1 MSSPTWTPASLSP
14 ELRHYRECVW
24 RLVDAQYH
32 VSLRKLTDSL
42 AEQALLEGLVEG
54 TKLAVPVEC
63 RGLDALLSTPF
74 RYAPYPNGSRFRRAG
89 HTLGVYYAAEDARV
103 AVGETAFYRLLF
115 FAESPDT
122 PWPVNPFEYTG
133 FSVEVSSLH
142 SLDLTEPPFDV
153 NAAVWRHPVKY
164 SRCQEFADFARTYDA
179 ELLRYWSARSLEGG
193 VCVAVL
199 TCAAFA
205 ETQPRDYET
214 WRIGVS
220 RTGAYAIREFPP
232 DRIEFDRNYFGSDPR
247 IAAMRWDRYP

>member
-14 ELRHYRECVW
+14 ELRHYYREWVW

-54 TKLAVPVEC
+54 TKPAVPVEC
-63 RGLDALLSTPF
+63 RGLDPLLSTPF
-74 RYAPYPNGSRFRRAG
+74 RYAPYPKGSRFRRAG
-89 HTLGVYYAAEDARV
+89 PTPGVYYAAEGARV
-103 AVGETAFYRLLF
+103 AVAETAFYRLLF

-122 PWPVNPFEYTG
+122 PWPVNPFECTG
-133 FSVEVSSLH
+133 LSVEVSSLH
-142 SLDLTEPPFDV
+142 SLDLTEALFDV
-153 NAAVWRHPVKY
+153 DASVWRHPVEY
-164 SRCQEFADFARTYDA
+164 EPCQALAEAARKGGA
-179 ELLRYWSARSLEGG
+179 EILRYWSARSLEGG
-193 VCVAVL
+193 VCVAIL

-205 ETQPRDYET
+205 QRYPTSLET

-247 IAAMRWDRYP
+247 IAAMRWER

>member
-1 MSSPTWTPASLSP
+1 MSSPTWTPASLSS
-14 ELRHYRECVW
+14 ELRFYRDWVW

-54 TKLAVPVEC
+54 TKPAVPVEC
-63 RGLDALLSTPF
+63 RGLDPLLSTPF
-74 RYAPYPNGSRFRRAG
+74 RYAPYPKGSRFRRAG
-89 HTLGVYYAAEDARV
+89 PTLGVYYAAEHARV
-103 AVGETAFYRLLF
+103 AVAETAFYRLLF
-115 FAESPDT
+115 FAESPNT
-122 PWPVNPFEYTG
+122 PWPVNPFECTG
-133 FSVEVSSLH
+133 FSVEASSRH

-153 NAAVWRHPVKY
+153 DASVWRRQVEYAP
-164 SRCQEFADFARTYDA
+164 CQELADAARKGGA
-179 ELLRYWSARSLEGG
+179 EILRYWSARDLKGG

-199 TCAAFA
+199 TCAAFG
-205 ETQPRDYET
+205 ETYPQRGFET

-247 IAAMRWDRYP
+247 IASMRWDR